1 MRLFEYFKILFG
13 RKKPKLA
20 KNEDVVYGQFRQ
32 VTTTLSQRLT
42 AMKYIEKNISEDFAL
57 PNGEWFARA
66 VALEIRK
73 DTHNTDKGYLDL
85 HLLHPHCLC
94 DVLANLIYGD
104 KDRLLAYINDNES
117 ISNLINKARVLDE
130 KLKQWDEQKIP
141 AGLEV
146 APDTD

>member
-57 PNGEWFARA
+57 PNGE
-66 VALEIRK
+66 
-73 DTHNTDKGYLDL
+73 
-85 HLLHPHCLC
+85 
-94 DVLANLIYGD
+94 
-104 KDRLLAYINDNES
+104 
-117 ISNLINKARVLDE
+117 
-130 KLKQWDEQKIP
+130 
-141 AGLEV
+141 
-146 APDTD
+146 

>member
-1 MRLFEYFKILFG
+1 MKLFEYFKILFG

-42 AMKYIEKNISEDFAL
+42 AMRFIEKNIREDFAL

-94 DVLANLIYGD
+94 DVSAKLIYGD
-104 KDRLLAYINDNES
+104 KNRLLAYINDNEI
-117 ISNLINKARVLDE
+117 ISNLINKARVLEE
-130 KLKQWDEQKIP
+130 KLKQWDEQ
-141 AGLEV
+141 
-146 APDTD
+146 

>member
-20 KNEDVVYGQFRQ
+20 KNENVVYGQFRQ

-57 PNGEWFARA
+57 PHGECFARA

-94 DVLANLIYGD
+94 DVSANLIYGD
-104 KDRLLAYINDNES
+104 KDRLLSFLNDNES

-130 KLKQWDEQKIP
+130 KLKQWDEQ
-141 AGLEV
+141 
-146 APDTD
+146 

>member
-20 KNEDVVYGQFRQ
+20 KNEDVVYEQFRKI
-32 VTTTLSQRLT
+32 TTALSKRLT
-42 AMKYIEKNISEDFAL
+42 DMKYIENNISEDFAS

-117 ISNLINKARVLDE
+117 ISNLINRARVLDK
-130 KLKQWDEQKIP
+130 KLKQWDEQ
-141 AGLEV
+141 
-146 APDTD
+146 

>member
-1 MRLFEYFKILFG
+1 MKLFEYFKILFG

-42 AMKYIEKNISEDFAL
+42 AMRFIEKNIREDFAL
-57 PNGEWFARA
+57 QNGEWFARA

-94 DVLANLIYGD
+94 DVSAKLIYGD
-104 KDRLLAYINDNES
+104 KNRLLAYINDNEN
-117 ISNLINKARVLDE
+117 ISNLINKARVLEE
-130 KLKQWDEQKIP
+130 KLKQWDEQ
-141 AGLEV
+141 
-146 APDTD
+146 

>member
-1 MRLFEYFKILFG
+1 MKLFEYFKILFG

-32 VTTTLSQRLT
+32 VSTTLSQRLT
-42 AMKYIEKNISEDFAL
+42 DMKYIEKNISEDFAL

-73 DTHNTDKGYLDL
+73 DAHNTDKGYLDL

-94 DVLANLIYGD
+94 EVSAKLIYGD
-104 KDRLLAYINDNES
+104 KNRLLAYINDNES

-130 KLKQWDEQKIP
+130 KLKQWDEQ
-141 AGLEV
+141 
-146 APDTD
+146 

>member
-42 AMKYIEKNISEDFAL
+42 AMKYIENNISEDFAL
-57 PNGEWFARA
+57 PNGERFARA

-117 ISNLINKARVLDE
+117 MSNLINKARVLDE
-130 KLKQWDEQKIP
+130 KLKQWDEQ
-141 AGLEV
+141 
-146 APDTD
+146 

>member
-42 AMKYIEKNISEDFAL
+42 TMKYIEKNIIEDFAL
-57 PNGEWFARA
+57 PNGEWFARE

-117 ISNLINKARVLDE
+117 MSNLINKARVLDE
-130 KLKQWDEQKIP
+130 KLKQWDEQ
-141 AGLEV
+141 
-146 APDTD
+146 

>member
-42 AMKYIEKNISEDFAL
+42 ALKYIEKTISEDFAL
-57 PNGEWFARA
+57 PNGERFARA

-117 ISNLINKARVLDE
+117 MSNLINKARVLDE
-130 KLKQWDEQKIP
+130 KLKQWDEQ
-141 AGLEV
+141 
-146 APDTD
+146 

>member
-1 MRLFEYFKILFG
+1 MRLFEYFKILFR

-42 AMKYIEKNISEDFAL
+42 TMKYIEKNIIEDFAL

-73 DTHNTDKGYLDL
+73 DTHNTDKGYLDF
-85 HLLHPHCLC
+85 HLLHPHCLY

-117 ISNLINKARVLDE
+117 MSNLINKARVLDE
-130 KLKQWDEQKIP
+130 KLKQWDEQ
-141 AGLEV
+141 
-146 APDTD
+146 

>member
-32 VTTTLSQRLT
+32 VTITLFQRLT
-42 AMKYIEKNISEDFAL
+42 ALKYIEKNISEDFAL
-57 PNGEWFARA
+57 PNGERFARA

-117 ISNLINKARVLDE
+117 MSNLINKARVLDE
-130 KLKQWDEQKIP
+130 KLKQWDEQ
-141 AGLEV
+141 
-146 APDTD
+146 

>member
-20 KNEDVVYGQFRQ
+20 KNEDIVYGQFWQ
-32 VTTTLSQRLT
+32 VPTTLSQRLI
-42 AMKYIEKNISEDFAL
+42 AMKYIENNISEDFAL

-73 DTHNTDKGYLDL
+73 DKHNTDKGYLDL

-94 DVLANLIYGD
+94 DVSANLIYGD
-104 KDRLLAYINDNES
+104 KDRLLAFLNDNES

-130 KLKQWDEQKIP
+130 KLKQWDEQ
-141 AGLEV
+141 
-146 APDTD
+146 

>member
-32 VTTTLSQRLT
+32 ITRTLSQRLT

-73 DTHNTDKGYLDL
+73 DTHNTDKGYLDDL
-85 HLLHPHCLC
+85 HLLRPHCLC

-104 KDRLLAYINDNES
+104 KDRLLSYINDNES
-117 ISNLINKARVLDE
+117 MSNLINKARVLDE
-130 KLKQWDEQKIP
+130 KLKQWDEQ
-141 AGLEV
+141 
-146 APDTD
+146 

>member
-1 MRLFEYFKILFG
+1 
-13 RKKPKLA
+13 
-20 KNEDVVYGQFRQ
+20 
-32 VTTTLSQRLT
+32 
-42 AMKYIEKNISEDFAL
+42 MKYIEKTISEDFAL

-117 ISNLINKARVLDE
+117 MSNLINKARVLDE
-130 KLKQWDEQKIP
+130 KLKQWDEQ
-141 AGLEV
+141 
-146 APDTD
+146 

>member
-20 KNEDVVYGQFRQ
+20 KNEDVVYGQFWQ

-42 AMKYIEKNISEDFAL
+42 AMKYIEKNISEDFTL
-57 PNGEWFARA
+57 QNGEWFARA

-85 HLLHPHCLC
+85 HLLHPHYLC
-94 DVLANLIYGD
+94 DVSANLIYGD
-104 KDRLLAYINDNES
+104 KDRLLSFLNDNES

-130 KLKQWDEQKIP
+130 KLKQWDEQ
-141 AGLEV
+141 
-146 APDTD
+146 